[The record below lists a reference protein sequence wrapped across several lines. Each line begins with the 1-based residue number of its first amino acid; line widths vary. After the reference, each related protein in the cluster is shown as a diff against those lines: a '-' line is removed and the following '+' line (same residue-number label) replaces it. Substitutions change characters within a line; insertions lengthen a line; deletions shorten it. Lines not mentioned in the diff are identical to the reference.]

1 MDFISF
7 LDDIGYPKKLLDE
20 VISNKNKYIYSFTFK
35 GKWQLAPRWELKILQ
50 KILKNYLTNNYS
62 ISCVSEYAT
71 AYLKNK
77 NISYNLDRHQGN
89 SYFFVTD
96 FKKFFPSI
104 TELETKTFLLEIL
117 KEKEESSTISLIL
130 EIIFYNGRLQYGFP
144 TSPVISNIIMKD
156 FDEKLSR
163 ELKNF
168 FPDKNIQYSRYS
180 DDITISTKYKIDKTS
195 IQNII
200 KNLIDDS
207 YSFLEINSKKT
218 RYFEKYS
225 NKPYITGLIPLLKR
239 NSIGKKKYLKIKLN
253 IHLLLEN
260 NDITNNG
267 YKNIESLSSYL
278 NYLYQVD
285 KHNYIRLKKS
295 FEKKYSINNNFIKI
309 FKK

>member
-96 FKKFFPSI
+96 FKNFFPSI

-168 FPDKNIQYSRYS
+168 FPDKNIQYS
-180 DDITISTKYKIDKTS
+180 
-195 IQNII
+195 
-200 KNLIDDS
+200 
-207 YSFLEINSKKT
+207 
-218 RYFEKYS
+218 
-225 NKPYITGLIPLLKR
+225 
-239 NSIGKKKYLKIKLN
+239 
-253 IHLLLEN
+253 
-260 NDITNNG
+260 
-267 YKNIESLSSYL
+267 
-278 NYLYQVD
+278 
-285 KHNYIRLKKS
+285 
-295 FEKKYSINNNFIKI
+295 
-309 FKK
+309 

>member
-1 MDFISF
+1 
-7 LDDIGYPKKLLDE
+7 
-20 VISNKNKYIYSFTFK
+20 
-35 GKWQLAPRWELKILQ
+35 
-50 KILKNYLTNNYS
+50 
-62 ISCVSEYAT
+62 
-71 AYLKNK
+71 
-77 NISYNLDRHQGN
+77 
-89 SYFFVTD
+89 
-96 FKKFFPSI
+96 
-104 TELETKTFLLEIL
+104 
-117 KEKEESSTISLIL
+117 
-130 EIIFYNGRLQYGFP
+130 
-144 TSPVISNIIMKD
+144 MKD

-253 IHLLLEN
+253 IHLL
-260 NDITNNG
+260 
-267 YKNIESLSSYL
+267 
-278 NYLYQVD
+278 
-285 KHNYIRLKKS
+285 
-295 FEKKYSINNNFIKI
+295 
-309 FKK
+309 